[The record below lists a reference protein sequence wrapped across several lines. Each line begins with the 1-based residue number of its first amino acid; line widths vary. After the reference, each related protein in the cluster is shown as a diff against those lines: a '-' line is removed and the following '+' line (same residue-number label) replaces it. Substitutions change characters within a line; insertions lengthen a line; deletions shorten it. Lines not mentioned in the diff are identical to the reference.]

1 MMLGDVNIIGPR
13 CVQQPLLI
21 LYVKGMS
28 RPIKMSIFLADGEQ
42 VIRKYRCVSVDYTS
56 SDKSL
61 DSMGI
66 AKRKAGTD
74 GQVLIT
80 NKRVIYY
87 AESPGS
93 SKGGMPAMHM
103 QEAFVDKIASTEFVQ
118 ADAKKSLAF
127 PFALIIIGLLAV
139 IAGLLADEMMYTV
152 PGIIVLVF
160 GIVLTVLSLRSNDQ
174 LVLMRINTLASEAGV
189 RVSGMSAKD
198 EQSLSFYMVPTDDF
212 KAMAMELGA
221 IVMDLQQKGDACIP
235 MWAQ

>member
-1 MMLGDVNIIGPR
+1 
-13 CVQQPLLI
+13 
-21 LYVKGMS
+21 
-28 RPIKMSIFLADGEQ
+28 MSIFLADGEQ

-61 DSMGI
+61 DKMGI

-74 GQVLIT
+74 GQILIT

-87 AESPGS
+87 AESSSP

-118 ADAKKSLAF
+118 ADAKKNLAF

-139 IAGLLADEMMYTV
+139 IAGLRTGEMMYTV
-152 PGIIVLVF
+152 PGIIVLAF
-160 GIVLTVLSLRSNDQ
+160 GIVLTVLSFRSDDQ

-189 RVSGMSAKD
+189 RVSGMSVKD
-198 EQSLSFYMVPTDDF
+198 EQSLSFYMVPTEDF

-221 IVMDLQQKGDACIP
+221 IVTDLQQKGDACIP